1 MPPAFDLATEVV
13 RDDVSNP
20 YPPTFLS
27 FGSLV
32 LHAPPIFTIVFQS
45 IRARFLT
52 IANGPSH
59 SYPLEPGAASGP
71 YCTFSFFFLSLSS
84 IEDSSFRGGAFA
96 YYLLYGLHNHIT
108 LAHLHILRSKGRLE
122 TVAPGG
128 GSAHGGAI
136 QLLPVLPCLSGTS
149 LTMSSSLLSVTWPFS
164 CFRLHS
170 FATDNVLEPFT
181 LFAPGAALPL
191 LCRLVKG
198 IVSG

>member
-32 LHAPPIFTIVFQS
+32 LHAPPILTIVFQS

-59 SYPLEPGAASGP
+59 SYPLEPG
-71 YCTFSFFFLSLSS
+71 
-84 IEDSSFRGGAFA
+84 GGAFA
-96 YYLLYGLHNHIT
+96 YLLLYGLHNHIT

-136 QLLPVLPCLSGTS
+136 QLLSVSPCLSGTS
-149 LTMSSSLLSVTWPFS
+149 LTMSSSLLSVTGPFS

-170 FATDNVLEPFT
+170 FATVNVLEPFT
-181 LFAPGAALPL
+181 LFTPGAALPL

-198 IVSG
+198 IVPG